1 MLFSFIIVNK
11 FIFSALTAFLNQ
23 FHHIDMPSNQ
33 LWYCRIQMFNL
44 HLSTFC
50 SNYLLITMT
59 FERFYSIIRPHKAAS
74 FNTAKKARITIVCIV
89 VGFTSYSAPLLF
101 IGGTYGKFCVSNR
114 FASETIM
121 GALYYWL
128 TEIFSFLIPFISLLT
143 MNSVIIHTLT
153 QRSKQSI
160 LQSTGQGQTEGHN
173 LKTKQSE
180 KQIITMLLL
189 ITFVFLTLSVPT
201 RALLFYLNFSRGST
215 PYYYAGY
222 HLFYQVGEITYLT
235 NHGINFFL
243 YVMSGQKFRTDLR
256 NLFMSK
262 KTAKNESFGSGTG
275 TKNYSFSSSD
285 K

>member
-1 MLFSFIIVNK
+1 
-11 FIFSALTAFLNQ
+11 
-23 FHHIDMPSNQ
+23 
-33 LWYCRIQMFNL
+33 
-44 HLSTFC
+44 
-50 SNYLLITMT
+50 
-59 FERFYSIIRPHKAAS
+59 
-74 FNTAKKARITIVCIV
+74 
-89 VGFTSYSAPLLF
+89 
-101 IGGTYGKFCVSNR
+101 
-114 FASETIM
+114 
-121 GALYYWL
+121 
-128 TEIFSFLIPFISLLT
+128 

-160 LQSTGQGQTEGHN
+160 LQSTGQGQTEGQN

-189 ITFVFLTLSVPT
+189 ITFVFLTLSVPSS
-201 RALLFYLNFSRGST
+201 ALMFYLNFSRGST

-222 HLFYQVGEITYLT
+222 HLFYQVGEISYLT

>member
-1 MLFSFIIVNK
+1 
-11 FIFSALTAFLNQ
+11 
-23 FHHIDMPSNQ
+23 
-33 LWYCRIQMFNL
+33 MFNL

-59 FERFYSIIRPHKAAS
+59 FERLYSIIKPHKAAS
-74 FNTAKKARITIVCIV
+74 FNTVKKARITIVFII

-114 FASETIM
+114 FASETIL
-121 GALYYWL
+121 GELYYWL

-143 MNSVIIHTLT
+143 MNSVIIYTLT
-153 QRSKQSI
+153 QRSKQNI
-160 LQSTGQGQTEGHN
+160 LQSTGQTEGQN

-243 YVMSGQKFRTDLR
+243 YVMSGQKFKTDLR

-275 TKNYSFSSSD
+275 TKSHSFSSSID